1 MSYFLPIDK
10 EEQLVVVLA
19 LYVLD
24 ALGNRSPKKVQV
36 LRFIRARRLITFHGD
51 DSAPR
56 STGEEKWMNDFA
68 WAREDA
74 KQRGLLVMPEIGIWK
89 ITEAGK
95 AWIVERAKRWAKLCE
110 KNPSSKTEFLAR
122 CRRLNEVTFTHMI
135 SIGRGIDVTKMPT
148 VALNHSPL
156 VATRSEQGSP
166 QLATR

>member
-1 MSYFLPIDK
+1 M
-10 EEQLVVVLA
+10 VVLA

-36 LRFIRARRLITFHGD
+36 LRFIKARRLITFHGD
-51 DSAPR
+51 DSELR

-74 KQRGLLVMPEIGIWK
+74 KQRGFLAMPEIGIWK

-95 AWIVERAKRWAKLCE
+95 AWILERAKRWAELCE
-110 KNPSSKTEFLAR
+110 KNPSSKTDFLAR
-122 CRRLNEVTFTHMI
+122 CRRLNEMTFTHMI
-135 SIGRGIDVTKMPT
+135 LIGRGVDVTKMPT
-148 VALNHSPL
+148 VAVNHSPL
-156 VATRSEQGSP
+156 VAGPLEQCSP